1 MKAITP
7 VAAQDRLARAVELR
21 VQGWGLQQIAD
32 ELGYG
37 SVGTL
42 SRRINGVLRG
52 RLEER
57 GEALLQ
63 LELERLDKA
72 AATADELQGPRQTPL
87 TRARGVEMAVRVSE
101 RRSRML
107 GLDHAERRAD
117 AVAAAQVDRT
127 TLLSIAAAVHRAI
140 GRVDLTPDQVEAL
153 RLAVAAELEALDTA
167 PVDVVPGEV
176 ADDA

>member
-1 MKAITP
+1 MKNP
-7 VAAQDRLARAVELR
+7 VVPAAQARLGRAVELR
-21 VQGWGLQQIAD
+21 VKGWTLQQIAD
-32 ELGYG
+32 ELGYSSLG
-37 SVGTL
+37 SL
-42 SRRINGVLRG
+42 SGQIRKVLRG

-72 AATADELQGPRQTPL
+72 AATADALMDSRQTPL
-87 TRARGVEMAVRVSE
+87 TRARGIEAMVKVSE

-117 AVAAAQVDRT
+117 AVAAAAVDRA
-127 TLLSIAAAVHRAI
+127 TLLSIAAAVNRAFA
-140 GRVDLTPDQVEAL
+140 RVDLTAEQVEAL

-167 PVDVVPGEV
+167 APVDVVPGEV
-176 ADDA
+176 ADD